1 VIISELAERSG
12 TPAATIKYYVR
23 EGLLPAGERVGGNR
37 TEYSEAHEHRLRLI
51 RAMLEVGKL
60 SIAAVGD
67 VLEALD
73 RPDAPIA
80 ETFEVAQRALSR
92 DAVPG
97 VSEPS
102 PRALARV
109 DALIDRAGWEDC
121 RDNVGRPIAARAVD
135 AFASAGYELPDHYLD
150 SYAEAAERVAGA
162 DLAAVGL
169 LSDPTD
175 MAELMVIGT
184 VLGDTLSL
192 GLRRIAQ
199 AHVTSRRQLP
209 SATEGRIS

>member
-12 TPAATIKYYVR
+12 TPAATIKFYVR

-37 TEYSEAHEHRLRLI
+37 TEYTEAHEHRLRLI

-60 SIAAVGD
+60 SIGSIGQ
-67 VLEALD
+67 VLAALD

-80 ETFEVAQRALSR
+80 ETFEVAQRALTRRAAS
-92 DAVPG
+92 D

-102 PRALARV
+102 ARALERI
-109 DALIDRAGWEDC
+109 DALIDRAGWAAGC
-121 RDNVGRPIAARAVD
+121 HDNVGRGIAAQAVD
-135 AFASAGYELPDHYLD
+135 AFANAGYELPDSYLD
-150 SYAEAAERVAGA
+150 GYADAAERVATA
-162 DLAAVGL
+162 DLTAVGGL
-169 LSDPTD
+169 ADPSD
-175 MAELMVIGT
+175 MAELMVVGT

-199 AHVTSRRQLP
+199 AHVTSERLL
-209 SATEGRIS
+209 S

>member
-12 TPAATIKYYVR
+12 TPAATIKFYVR

-37 TEYSEAHEHRLRLI
+37 TEYTEAHEHRLRLI

-60 SIAAVGD
+60 SIGSIGQ
-67 VLEALD
+67 VLAALD

-80 ETFEVAQRALSR
+80 DTFEVAQRALARRAAS
-92 DAVPG
+92 D

-102 PRALARV
+102 ARALDRI
-109 DALIDRAGWEDC
+109 DALIDRAGWAAGC
-121 RDNVGRPIAARAVD
+121 HDNVGRGIAAQAVD
-135 AFASAGYELPDHYLD
+135 AFANAGYELPDSYLD
-150 SYAEAAERVAGA
+150 GYADAAERVAAA
-162 DLAAVGL
+162 DLTAVGGL
-169 LSDPTD
+169 ADPSD
-175 MAELMVIGT
+175 MAELMVVGT

-199 AHVTSRRQLP
+199 AHVTSERLL
-209 SATEGRIS
+209 S